1 MQKTLPVLVAAG
13 LTALARLALPGAAVV
28 AVGVV
33 PDTASAQ
40 PAKGKASGPK
50 MNPKVLKP
58 LQAALEASNAGNFAE
73 AEAQLKVADAVPDKT
88 PFEQFQIDELGGF
101 VAVKQKKY
109 NEAAQAFDRGLA
121 SGLLP
126 PEQVNDR
133 LKLLSQLYLQTEPRD
148 LAKSGDFGKR
158 WLQATGTR
166 DPAML
171 GLVGQSAYFGENPG
185 EAVTY
190 MKEAV
195 DTTKAAGGKP
205 EENWLLILQSSYS
218 KLKNAP
224 GITEATTDLVRYYPR
239 PEHWQT
245 LKRALLADAA
255 GKERQILQVYRL
267 MYQVEGGM
275 SEPDDFTEAASAA
288 KLLGSPGE
296 AVKFMEKGYSS
307 GVLETSGDK
316 ARSKALLDEY
326 RGLAASDQK
335 SLPQFEKEAEAAKAG
350 EADVRLGEAW
360 LSYDQPAKGLA
371 AIQRGIG
378 KGGLKSLDEANLA
391 LGRAY
396 ILTNNAAEA
405 RKAFEAVKGPEFA
418 RLAQLWAI
426 RAGQQ

>member
-1 MQKTLPVLVAAG
+1 MRNFLPALVAAG
-13 LTALARLALPGAAVV
+13 ITVFGGAVIAVGLPGAAH
-28 AVGVV
+28 AQQPRGK
-33 PDTASAQ
+33 PSA
-40 PAKGKASGPK
+40 PK
-50 MNPKVLKP
+50 INPKVLKP
-58 LQAALEASNAGNFAE
+58 LQAALEASNAGNYAE
-73 AEAQLKVADAVPDKT
+73 AEAQLQVASAVPGKT
-88 PFEQFQIDELGGF
+88 PFEQFQIDELSGF

-109 NEAAQAFDRGLA
+109 NDAAAAFDRGLA

-133 LKLLSQLYLQTEPRD
+133 LRLLAQLYLQTEPRD

-158 WLQATGTR
+158 WLQASGTR

-185 EAVTY
+185 EAATY

-195 DTTKAAGGKP
+195 DLTKAAGGKP

-218 KLKNAP
+218 KLKNSL

-245 LKRALLADAA
+245 LKRALLAEAA
-255 GKERQILQVYRL
+255 GKDRQILQVYRL
-267 MYQVEGGM
+267 MYQVDGGM
-275 SEPDDFTEAASAA
+275 ADPDDFTEAASAA
-288 KLLGSPGE
+288 TLLGSPGE
-296 AVKFMEKGYSS
+296 ALKFMEKGYAT

-316 ARSKALLDEY
+316 AKSKALLDES
-326 RGLAASDQK
+326 RRLATSDQK
-335 SLPQFEKEAEAAKAG
+335 SLPQFEKEAKAAKAG

-360 LSYDQPAKGLA
+360 LSYDQPAKGLE

-378 KGGLKSLDEANLA
+378 KGGLKNADEANLS

-405 RKAFEAVKGPEFA
+405 RKAFEMVKSPEFA

-426 RAGQQ
+426 RAGQ